1 MGVEPRGRFIREVC
15 CDQPATGREELRVN
29 EPKSKAKPFAISKR
43 AVVEAFEKVK
53 ANQGGPGVDGCTIE
67 EFETDLRNRLYVTWN
82 RLSSGS
88 YFPPPVKLVEIPKP
102 HGGGVR
108 RLGVPTVG
116 DRVAQTVVA
125 MELEK
130 TVEPKFHPSSYGYRP
145 GRSPLDAVAAC
156 RERCF
161 THPWVLDCDIQGF
174 FDNVPHDLIIKA
186 VEANTDRPWVVLYV
200 KRWLQAPVQHPD
212 GTLEQRD
219 RGTPQGSAISP
230 LLANLFLHYAF
241 DLWMNREFPS
251 LPFERYCD
259 DFVVHCF
266 SEKQA
271 RHVGR
276 RIAARLSECGV
287 RLHPDKTRVVYCQQ
301 DGREG
306 AHEHT
311 SFTFLG
317 YTFRKRSAQG
327 PDGNIFNGF
336 LPAVSGDAM
345 RKMNRAV
352 RSWRLHS
359 WTTLSLNELAA
370 WVNKVV
376 PGWLNYYGRFYPTAL
391 RPLLRRINA
400 YILRWARKKY
410 RRLRASR
417 KALAWWNGVAK
428 RDPDLFAHWRWT
440 TVCWM

>member
-1 MGVEPRGRFIREVC
+1 M
-15 CDQPATGREELRVN
+15 VN
-29 EPKSKAKPFAISKR
+29 EPKSTAKPFAISKQ

-67 EFETDLRNRLYVTWN
+67 EFEADLRNRLYVTWN

-88 YFPPPVKLVEIPKP
+88 YFPPPVKLVEMPKP

-108 RLGVPTVG
+108 RLGVPTVAE
-116 DRVAQTVVA
+116 RVAQTVVA
-125 MELEK
+125 RELEK

-145 GRSPLDAVAAC
+145 GRSALDAVAAC

-161 THPWVLDCDIQGF
+161 THAWVLDCDIQGF
-174 FDNVPHDLIIKA
+174 FDNVSHDLIVKA
-186 VEANTDRPWVVLYV
+186 VEANTDKPWVVLYV
-200 KRWLQAPVQHPD
+200 KRWLKAPVQHPD

-241 DLWMNREFPS
+241 DSWMVREFPS

-259 DFVVHCF
+259 DIVVHCH

-271 RHVGR
+271 RYVGR
-276 RIAARLSECGV
+276 RIAARLGECGLQ
-287 RLHPDKTRVVYCQQ
+287 LHPDKTRVVYCQQ

-306 AHEHT
+306 SAEHI

-317 YTFRKRSAQG
+317 YTFRKRSAR
-327 PDGNIFNGF
+327 DRNGNIFNGF
-336 LPAVSGDAM
+336 LPAVSDDAM
-345 RKMNRAV
+345 RKMSRAV
-352 RSWRLHS
+352 RSWRLHR

-391 RPLLRRINA
+391 QPLLRRINA

-410 RRLRASR
+410 RRLRSSAR
-417 KALAWWNGVAK
+417 ALAWWKRVAQ
-428 RDPDLFAHWRWT
+428 RDPDLFVHWRWT

>member
-1 MGVEPRGRFIREVC
+1 VINRPLAGRS
-15 CDQPATGREELRVN
+15 PLS
-29 EPKSKAKPFAISKR
+29 EPKLQDKPFAIPKQ
-43 AVVEAFEKVK
+43 AVVEAFRKVK

-67 EFETDLRNRLYVTWN
+67 EFEADLRNRLYVTWN

-88 YFPPPVKLVEIPKP
+88 YFPPPVKLVEVPKL
-102 HGGGVR
+102 HGGGMR
-108 RLGVPTVG
+108 RLGVPTVA

-161 THPWVLDCDIQGF
+161 THPWVLDCDIEGF
-174 FDNVPHDLIIKA
+174 FDNVPHDLIVKA
-186 VEANTDRPWVVLYV
+186 VEANTDKKWVVLYV
-200 KRWLQAPVQHPD
+200 KRWLTAPVQHAD
-212 GTLEQRD
+212 GTLERRD

-241 DLWMNREFPS
+241 DAWMAREFPS

-259 DFVVHCF
+259 DLVVHCF

-271 RHVGR
+271 SYVGR
-276 RIAARLSECGV
+276 RIAARLGECGL
-287 RLHPDKTRVVYCQQ
+287 RLHPDKTRIVYCQQ
-301 DGREG
+301 DGRDG
-306 AHEHT
+306 SYEHT
-311 SFTFLG
+311 AFTFLG
-317 YTFRKRSAQG
+317 YTFRKRTARR
-327 PDGNIFNGF
+327 PDGGVFNGF
-336 LPAVSGDAM
+336 LPAVSKDAM
-345 RKMNRAV
+345 KKMSRALHG
-352 RSWRLHS
+352 WRLHR

-376 PGWLNYYGRFYPTAL
+376 PGWLQYYGRFYPTAL
-391 RPLLRRINA
+391 QPLLHRINA

-410 RRLRASR
+410 KRLRAF
-417 KALAWWNGVAK
+417 KNAFAWWKGVAQ
-428 RDPDLFAHWRWT
+428 RDPGLFAHWKWT
-440 TVCWM
+440 TASWMTG